1 MRVARNTGAEQSQ
14 ARWRDPDLYGDSM
27 PPDPHAGGFGRMV
40 FHKYITRLSCE
51 RKTTLPTSQ
60 TTRIFA
66 VLVYH
71 ITFSAN

>member
-1 MRVARNTGAEQSQ
+1 
-14 ARWRDPDLYGDSM
+14 M

-40 FHKYITRLSCE
+40 FHKYITRLSCA